1 MKKIIFIVLLFILAA
16 ALVWAGPAVSL
27 VVN

>member
-16 ALVWAGPAVSL
+16 ALVWAGPVMS
-27 VVN
+27 